1 MSNDSPTTAAIV
13 EVKAVPGASRDQ
25 FTQNLSTALSAVDP
39 SATIQVAD
47 QTDPQLLEL
56 GPNIRLTIPDD
67 QRMSFFGDQNQ
78 YEMQMIALAIRAREV
93 SPWFETILASITED
107 AIPLLQQHGSAAQN
121 DYVTGFLLSQFDK
134 IQAEARAQNTRLELL
149 DIIRPAW
156 LTGNPSAAMF
166 VALTGNAPGDLVLM
180 FGTPVAGGEWAWQFH
195 VIVSRTN
202 DFELSIHEVQADNVP
217 IELRRFVTIKNIS
230 DDPNAPNVQMLFE
243 SQDFER
249 LIEILNR
256 FRRGELVLPD
266 ATSESDPQLSR
277 EDALSQ
283 ALEEL
288 NGLVGLASVKN
299 AVLDFTNFMR
309 VSQQRK
315 QSGLPT
321 GDISTHFVF
330 TGSPGTGKTTVA
342 RLIAKILYG
351 LGMLDTYNLNEV
363 LRPNLV
369 GGYIGQTAIKT
380 KEVIDASLG
389 GVLFIDEAY
398 SLTGKDASDF
408 GAEAVE
414 TLLAEMENHRDNLC
428 VIVAGYQDKMD
439 QFIRSNP
446 GLQSRFSRTI
456 YFPDYSSEELVEI
469 FRRSSASKGLI
480 LGEGVEQKVDV
491 FFTRARSKENFGNG
505 REVRQ
510 LLEDTIVRQANRI
523 AASLETLTN
532 DQLQTILVDDI
543 QTTSDFVLPILDEEG
558 LEASLAELD
567 ALIGLT
573 EVKQRIHS
581 FVDLAR
587 SQIRR
592 RELGLGNQA
601 PTLTF
606 AFIGPSGTGKTTVAE
621 LLGRIFL
628 NLGLLRRGQTVTTTR
643 ADLVAPYVGQTA
655 GKTRE
660 QVGRALDG
668 VLFIDEAYSLTPAGA
683 NAGNDFG
690 REAIQELLTQM
701 ESNRERLAVVF
712 AGYENEMK
720 DFLDSNPGLRNR
732 VGEIFT
738 FSSYSPDDLC
748 QIFDSFAKNSGY
760 SVPREVRADM
770 KSHFTRL
777 LERDNSGQAR
787 SARTLLDDVIRIQ
800 AGRLA
805 SNPNATREDYERLSI
820 NDIRLAMGLPPIAEP
835 EPVVASPVP
844 PPPPVPPVPPA
855 SPTPQNDEEITPPKS
870 TDDDGSSI
878 APVDKDPQ
886 TVLPPIAE
894 VTNRNDG
901 QVYVLDGSNVAT
913 EAGRALYG
921 DRICS
926 LKALREAREAIK
938 ERFLT
943 ENIIVVVDANFRHR
957 VHGTEKEAAN
967 DALNKGEFMQP
978 PAGAV
983 GRGDALLLQIASEL
997 QAIVVSNDSFNKP
1010 GEPFITQHPWL
1021 LHPNRILGHNYS
1033 KVTGWIFTPRQLR

>member
-13 EVKAVPGASRDQ
+13 EVKATPGAARDQ
-25 FTQNLSTALSAVDP
+25 FTQNLTTALSAVDP
-39 SATIQVAD
+39 STTIQVAD
-47 QTDPQLLEL
+47 QNDPQLIAF
-56 GPNIRLTIPDD
+56 GPNIRLVTPND
-67 QRMSFFGDQNQ
+67 QRMSFFGEQNQ

-93 SPWFETILASITED
+93 NPWFESILASISED
-107 AIPLLQQHGSAAQN
+107 AIPLLQQHSSPAQN
-121 DYVTGFLLSQFDK
+121 DYVTGFLLAQFDK
-134 IQAEARAQNTRLELL
+134 IQAEAKAQNTQLELL

-180 FGTPVAGGEWAWQFH
+180 FGTPIAGGEWAWQFH
-195 VIVSRTN
+195 VMVSRTN
-202 DFELSIHEVQADNVP
+202 EFELVINEVPAENVP
-217 IELRRFVTIKNIS
+217 IELRRFVKIKNIS
-230 DDPNAPNVQMLFE
+230 DDPNAPDVQMLFD

-249 LIEILNR
+249 LIGILNK
-256 FRRGELVLPD
+256 FRRGELVMPTTGN
-266 ATSESDPQLSR
+266 AASAQLSR
-277 EDALSQ
+277 EDALAQ
-283 ALEEL
+283 AMEEL
-288 NGLVGLASVKN
+288 NNLVGLASVKN
-299 AVLDFTNFMR
+299 AVVDFTNFMR

-315 QSGLPT
+315 QNGLDT
-321 GDISTHFVF
+321 GEISTHFVF

-351 LGMLDTYNLNEV
+351 LGMLDTYNLKEV
-363 LRPNLV
+363 LRSNLV
-369 GGYIGQTAIKT
+369 GGFIGQTAIKT

-398 SLTGKDASDF
+398 SLSGRDSSDF
-408 GAEAVE
+408 GSEAIE
-414 TLLAEMENHRDNLC
+414 TLLAEMENNRDNLC
-428 VIVAGYQDKMD
+428 VIVAGYQDKMET
-439 QFIRSNP
+439 FIKSNP

-469 FRRSSASKGLI
+469 FRRSCTSKGLI
-480 LGEGVEQKVDV
+480 LGEGVEAKVDMY
-491 FFTRARSKENFGNG
+491 FTHARAKENFGNG

-510 LLEDTIVRQANRI
+510 LIEDTIVRQANRI
-523 AASLETLTN
+523 AASLDTLTHE
-532 DQLQTILVDDI
+532 QLQTILVEDI
-543 QTTSDFVLPILDEEG
+543 QTSGDFVLPTLDEEG
-558 LEASLAELD
+558 LAASLAELD
-567 ALIGLT
+567 ALIGLS

-606 AFIGPSGTGKTTVAE
+606 AFVGPSGTGKTTVAE

-628 NLGLLRRGQTVTTTR
+628 NLGLLRRGQTITSTR

-683 NAGNDFG
+683 AAGNDFG

-701 ESNRERLAVVF
+701 EGNRERLAVIF
-712 AGYENEMK
+712 AGYETEMK

-732 VGEIFT
+732 VGEILT

-748 QIFDSFAKNSGY
+748 QIFDSFAKHSGY
-760 SVPREVRADM
+760 NVPKEVRADM
-770 KSHFTRL
+770 KSHFTKL

-805 SNPNATREDYERLSI
+805 SKPDATRADYERLSI
-820 NDIRLAMGLPPIAEP
+820 NDIRLAMGLAPIAEP
-835 EPVVASPVP
+835 ITPSPVP
-844 PPPPVPPVPPA
+844 PTPPNPENNTPPAPPAPPTNHVPPNPG
-855 SPTPQNDEEITPPKS
+855 NNTPPFPPLK
-870 TDDDGSSI
+870 
-878 APVDKDPQ
+878 KDPQ
-886 TVLPPIAE
+886 TVLPPIAS
-894 VTNRNDG
+894 VTDRNDG
-901 QVYVLDGSNVAT
+901 PVYVIDGSNVAT

-926 LKALREAREAIK
+926 LQALREARDAIK

-943 ENIIVVVDANFRHR
+943 DNVIVVVDANFRHR
-957 VHGTEKEAAN
+957 VHESEKEAAN
-967 DALNKGEFMQP
+967 EALNKGEFMQP

-983 GRGDALLLQIASEL
+983 GKGDALLLQIASDL
-997 QAIVVSNDSFNKP
+997 NAVVVSNDSFNKP
-1010 GEPFITQHPWL
+1010 GEPFMTQYPWL
-1021 LHPNRILGHNYS
+1021 LLPNRMLGHNYS

>member
-1 MSNDSPTTAAIV
+1 MSNDAPTSAAVV
-13 EVKAVPGASRDQ
+13 EVKAVPGAARDQ
-25 FTQNLSTALSAVDP
+25 FTQNLTAALSAVDP
-39 SATIQVAD
+39 SATIEVGD
-47 QTDPQLLEL
+47 QTDPQQIEF
-56 GPNIRLTIPDD
+56 GPSIRLTTPNDN
-67 QRMSFFGDQNQ
+67 RMSFFGEQNQ

-93 SPWFETILASITED
+93 NPWFESTLASVSQD
-107 AIPLLQQHGSAAQN
+107 AIALLQQHSSPAQN
-121 DYVTGFLLSQFDK
+121 DYVTGFLLAQFDK
-134 IQAEARAQNTRLELL
+134 VQADAKRRNVRLELL

-166 VALTGNAPGDLVLM
+166 VALTGDAPGELVLM
-180 FGTPVAGGEWAWQFH
+180 FGTPVAGGEWAWQFQ
-195 VIVSRTN
+195 VSVSRTN
-202 DFELSIHEVQADNVP
+202 EFELAIHEVEAPNVP
-217 IELRRFVTIKNIS
+217 IELRRFVTIRNIS
-230 DDPNAPNVQMLFE
+230 DDPNAPAIQMLFE

-249 LIEILNR
+249 LIETLNKY
-256 FRRGELVLPD
+256 RRGELAIPEQGAA
-266 ATSESDPQLSR
+266 ATAQLSR
-277 EDALSQ
+277 EDAL
-283 ALEEL
+283 AEAMEEL
-288 NGLVGLASVKN
+288 NGLVGLATVKN

-309 VSQQRK
+309 VSQQRA
-315 QSGLPT
+315 QNGIPT

-351 LGMLDTYNLNEV
+351 LGMLDTYNLKEV
-363 LRPNLV
+363 LRADLV

-389 GVLFIDEAY
+389 GVLFVDEAY
-398 SLTGKDASDF
+398 SLAGRDGADF
-408 GAEAVE
+408 GSEAIE
-414 TLLAEMENHRDNLC
+414 TLLAEMENNRDNLC
-428 VIVAGYQDKMD
+428 VIVAGYQDKME
-439 QFIRSNP
+439 QFVNSNP
-446 GLQSRFSRTI
+446 GLRSRFSRTI
-456 YFPDYSSEELVEI
+456 YFPDYSSEELLEI
-469 FRRSSASKGLI
+469 FRRSSTSKGLI

-491 FFTRARSKENFGNG
+491 FFTRARAKENFGNG

-523 AASLETLTN
+523 AASLETLTHEH
-532 DQLQTILVDDI
+532 LQTILPDDI
-543 QTTSDFVLPILDEEG
+543 QTAGDFVLPILDEEG
-558 LEASLAELD
+558 LAASLAELD
-567 ALIGLT
+567 ALIGLAD
-573 EVKQRIHS
+573 VKQRIHS

-628 NLGLLRRGQTVTTTR
+628 NLGLLRRGQTVSTTR

-683 NAGNDFG
+683 AAGNDFG

-701 ESNRERLAVVF
+701 ESNRERLAVIF

-732 VGEIFT
+732 VGEILT

-748 QIFDSFAKNSGY
+748 QIFDSFARNSGY
-760 SVPREVRADM
+760 TVPKEVRADM
-770 KSHFTRL
+770 KSHFTKL
-777 LERDNSGQAR
+777 LQRDNSGQAR

-805 SNPNATREDYERLSI
+805 SKPDATRADYERLSI
-820 NDIRLAMGLPPIAEP
+820 NDIRLAMGLEPIVEPEPIPEP
-835 EPVVASPVP
+835 EPVVP
-844 PPPPVPPVPPA
+844 PPPPPAPPEAEKDLPETTEPTIPVPSAGP
-855 SPTPQNDEEITPPKS
+855 E
-870 TDDDGSSI
+870 
-878 APVDKDPQ
+878 
-886 TVLPPIAE
+886 TVLPP
-894 VTNRNDG
+894 VTNVTDSNDG
-901 QVYVLDGSNVAT
+901 PVYVLDGSNVAT

-921 DRICS
+921 DRVCS
-926 LKALREAREAIK
+926 LKALREARDAVK

-943 ENIIVVVDANFRHR
+943 DNVIVVVDANFRHR
-957 VHGTEKEAAN
+957 VHESEKEAAN
-967 DALNKGEFMQP
+967 EALNKGEFMQP

-983 GRGDALLLQIASEL
+983 GKGDALLLQIAGSL
-997 QAIVVSNDSFNKP
+997 NAVVVSNDSFNKP
-1010 GEPFITQHPWL
+1010 GEPFLTQHPWL
-1021 LHPNRILGHNYS
+1021 LHPNRMLGHNYS